1 MIQQLREQLDSK
13 KWGHKIRAL
22 RQEKQW
28 SQKDL
33 ADRLGVHSQT
43 ISDIERGRNQMTLER
58 LNRVLEALGYR
69 AAVELSPL
77 DEKTRADWGPI
88 ATTEPTI
95 RRRIR
100 LARQLAEKLA
110 DYLYAQYGVGEI
122 YCFGSLVEGG
132 GSDFRSNSDVDLV
145 VRGLKASKLFEA
157 ESQLEIDVVESSS
170 DYEELAFD
178 IVRAEDFAV
187 DPQKLV
193 ADGRA
198 VFLPESD

>member
-1 MIQQLREQLDSK
+1 MMQQLREQLDSE

-28 SQKDL
+28 SQRDL

-43 ISDIERGRNQMTLER
+43 VSDIERGRNQMTLER

-88 ATTEPTI
+88 AATEPVI

-100 LARQLAEKLA
+100 LARQLAEELA
-110 DYLYAQYGVGEI
+110 DYLYAQYRVDET
-122 YCFGSLVEGG
+122 YCFGSLVERGG
-132 GSDFRSNSDVDLV
+132 ADFRVNSDVDLV
-145 VRGLKASKLFEA
+145 VLGLKASKLFDA
-157 ESQLEIDVVESSS
+157 ESRLEIDVVESSP
-170 DYEELAFD
+170 DYEEFSFD
-178 IVRAEDFAV
+178 IVRAGDFDV
-187 DPQKLV
+187 DLQTLV

-198 VFLPESD
+198 VFLPKPD